1 MHRVTDPVVVAV
13 CAKGLSWFPS
23 ELALDLYSKFCF
35 VLSSQSMLNGT
46 FVEVVSG
53 KKILGLRILKL
64 SQFKAN
70 SILTRTIN
78 YFF

>member
-1 MHRVTDPVVVAV
+1 MNRVTDPVVVAV

-46 FVEVVSG
+46 FVEVVSAITIIIIG
-53 KKILGLRILKL
+53 KATQNF
-64 SQFKAN
+64 S
-70 SILTRTIN
+70 
-78 YFF
+78 

>member
-23 ELALDLYSKFCF
+23 KLVLDLYSKFCF

-46 FVEVVSG
+46 FVEVVSAITIIIIG
-53 KKILGLRILKL
+53 KATQNF
-64 SQFKAN
+64 S
-70 SILTRTIN
+70 
-78 YFF
+78 

>member
-13 CAKGLSWFPS
+13 CAKGLAWFPS
-23 ELALDLYSKFCF
+23 RFALDLRSKFYF
-35 VLSSQSMLNGT
+35 VLSSQSILNGT

-64 SQFKAN
+64 SQFKVK

-78 YFF
+78 YF